1 MYYHAFFQ
9 VLRSNLLKIAMCFV
23 LTANN
28 GDILNFYFIFLVFY
42 RGNWS
47 KAGIPWA
54 SKAIYPKTVGIWA
67 EKKIEGGM
75 SSKKNPKKLAHVQ
88 WRAYLEI

>member
-1 MYYHAFFQ
+1 
-9 VLRSNLLKIAMCFV
+9 MCFV
-23 LTANN
+23 LMAKN

-67 EKKIEGGM
+67 EKKIEGGI
-75 SSKKNPKKLAHVQ
+75 SSKKNPKKNWLMYNEEPIWKFSYGHT
-88 WRAYLEI
+88 YTE